1 MLKSPDAQKAHDH
14 LSEVLGINPIL
25 QTDLD
30 LSGKIEGDSGV
41 EQLSA
46 LLKDP
51 HCRPE
56 TLQ

>member
-1 MLKSPDAQKAHDH
+1 MLKSPEAQKASDH
-14 LSEVLGINPIL
+14 LTEVLGINPIL
-25 QTDLD
+25 QKDLN
-30 LSGKIEGDSGV
+30 LSGKIKGDSEV
-41 EQLSA
+41 EQLSV